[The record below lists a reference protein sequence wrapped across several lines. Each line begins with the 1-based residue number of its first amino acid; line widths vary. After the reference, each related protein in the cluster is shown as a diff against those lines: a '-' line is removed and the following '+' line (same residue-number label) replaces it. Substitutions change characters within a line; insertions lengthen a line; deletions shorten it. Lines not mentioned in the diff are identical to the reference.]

1 MLDLENV
8 QFFVKENNVA
18 FWVLLVLSVALFIGP
33 VIYFKKTRGYILPLY
48 SYENA
53 SFFLPAFLSIICI
66 FLSFSIKTT
75 NYAVVEVTQPEQCKE
90 LLNNQLSFNKFRKER
105 DKLYFV
111 YEIKCG
117 EIDGNFGCQR
127 PMTNN
132 SLKEKIQ
139 EDFDNEVFKVNF
151 KNEKDIKFL
160 GI

>member
-8 QFFVKENNVA
+8 QFFVEKNNIL
-18 FWVLLVLSVALFIGP
+18 FWGFFIFSVVLFIGNI
-33 VIYFKKTRGYILPLY
+33 VFFKIKVGFPLY
-48 SYENA
+48 YDEGM
-53 SFFLPAFLSIICI
+53 AFTINIILSIAL
-66 FLSFSIKTT
+66 FLFGFFYRTT

-90 LLNNQLSFNKFRKER
+90 LLNNQLSDKKFKKEG
-105 DKLYFV
+105 DKLYYV
-111 YEIKCG
+111 YEIEHG
-117 EIDGNFGCQR
+117 EIDGNCGFQR
-127 PMTNN
+127 PMTSN